1 MVRTCG
7 IVTLRQQ
14 PQTAG
19 GTIFVS
25 LEDEDGA
32 IQVIVWK
39 QIRERQRQTLLTST
53 MLGVY
58 GKWQSEGGVRSVV
71 AHRLVDLSGWL
82 GKLVT
87 SSRDFK

>member
-1 MVRTCG
+1 M
-7 IVTLRQQ
+7 
-14 PQTAG
+14 
-19 GTIFVS
+19 FVS
-25 LEDEDGA
+25 LEDEDGT

-39 QIRERQRQTLLTST
+39 QVRERQRQTLLASR

-58 GKWQSEGGVRSVV
+58 GKWQSEGNVRNLI

-82 GKLVT
+82 GKLMT